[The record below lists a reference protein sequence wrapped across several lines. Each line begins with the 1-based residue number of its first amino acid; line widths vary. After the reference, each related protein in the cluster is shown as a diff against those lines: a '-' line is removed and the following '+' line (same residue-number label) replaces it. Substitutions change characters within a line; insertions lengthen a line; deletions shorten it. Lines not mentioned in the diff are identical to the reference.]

1 MQPHLEGRSTP
12 WEPNACLLCML
23 PDFAGFFHQS
33 ACTCTKFDPPVDHAL
48 SRRGTC
54 ERRDYQI
61 PAIPVIRQLYTA
73 NSRAPSYPPRV
84 MTAELAS
91 PGRLLHIPQTFFD
104 TNLNHLTSTYVYL
117 AVPHT
122 CRQKTL
128 PATALSKVTHA
139 FHACRTVCRRSSGN
153 ASGSKAVRLS
163 SVPAW
168 AISEAVMSRL
178 RLAHLAVHT

>member
-1 MQPHLEGRSTP
+1 
-12 WEPNACLLCML
+12 
-23 PDFAGFFHQS
+23 
-33 ACTCTKFDPPVDHAL
+33 
-48 SRRGTC
+48 
-54 ERRDYQI
+54 
-61 PAIPVIRQLYTA
+61 
-73 NSRAPSYPPRV
+73 

-128 PATALSKVTHA
+128 PATALSKVMHA
-139 FHACRTVCRRSSGN
+139 FHACKTICRRSSGN

-163 SVPAW
+163 SVPPW

-178 RLAHLAVHT
+178 RLAHLAVQTVGPLFANISACVKSAVGLPRHANLSTVLSGGWCSIRRFFFSFFFFSVSPSSSPIFTLVGAVGLLRYNCNTVIPSMPCALS